1 MFNPQDRLGNGCRQF
16 RRQCDTL
23 HRVGSRPMMQRLL
36 FCVHAMVRIA
46 ESRADTAEL
55 YGRTG

>member
-1 MFNPQDRLGNGCRQF
+1 MIGEVQRGKRLWPPNLWQA
-16 RRQCDTL
+16 
-23 HRVGSRPMMQRLL
+23 MQRLL